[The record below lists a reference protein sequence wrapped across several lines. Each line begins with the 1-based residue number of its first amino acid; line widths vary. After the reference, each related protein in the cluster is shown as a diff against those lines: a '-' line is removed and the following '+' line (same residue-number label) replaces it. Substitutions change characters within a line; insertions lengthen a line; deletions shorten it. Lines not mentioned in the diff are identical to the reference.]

1 MSEADVCFYFSQLR
15 LNQFLYF
22 QVLEQ
27 QGIIRVE
34 SNAWLSGNTIFLCSV
49 FLLISEDSVQP
60 ISLEAHSRLPALG
73 SSEQAL
79 ADRPPPRATSMQP
92 DCCIAVGMQ
101 VLSLV
106 RENWE
111 GRSKG
116 CHGVGTGLCLHL
128 WAATRRLGSKALD
141 VENIDRPSR
150 DLHGKLQEPT
160 VRWQQQSYLFQTSVY
175 HEKHSICHLLY
186 RQAILCTFFQ
196 HPWNN
201 CFLFS
206 DTVISVLTLRLRASH
221 RQKCQKQRGITEL
234 DFPLDMRT
242 EPTTPYLGLY
252 PKLRFCFLF
261 LTRPFAYPKWL
272 FTLAERI
279 GTRENAGFLS
289 VLHLFTSPSSATLI
303 N

>member
-1 MSEADVCFYFSQLR
+1 MSETDVCFYFSQLR

-106 RENWE
+106 REN
-111 GRSKG
+111 GRADPR
-116 CHGVGTGLCLHL
+116 
-128 WAATRRLGSKALD
+128 AAMELALGF
-141 VENIDRPSR
+141 V
-150 DLHGKLQEPT
+150 
-160 VRWQQQSYLFQTSVY
+160 
-175 HEKHSICHLLY
+175 SICELQL
-186 RQAILCTFFQ
+186 
-196 HPWNN
+196 
-201 CFLFS
+201 
-206 DTVISVLTLRLRASH
+206 VVLGPRLW
-221 RQKCQKQRGITEL
+221 
-234 DFPLDMRT
+234 M
-242 EPTTPYLGLY
+242 
-252 PKLRFCFLF
+252 
-261 LTRPFAYPKWL
+261 
-272 FTLAERI
+272 
-279 GTRENAGFLS
+279 
-289 VLHLFTSPSSATLI
+289 
-303 N
+303 

>member
-1 MSEADVCFYFSQLR
+1 MAGVNLKKSFFNIMSETDVCFYFSQLR

-128 WAATRRLGSKALD
+128 
-141 VENIDRPSR
+141 
-150 DLHGKLQEPT
+150 
-160 VRWQQQSYLFQTSVY
+160 
-175 HEKHSICHLLY
+175 
-186 RQAILCTFFQ
+186 
-196 HPWNN
+196 
-201 CFLFS
+201 
-206 DTVISVLTLRLRASH
+206 
-221 RQKCQKQRGITEL
+221 
-234 DFPLDMRT
+234 
-242 EPTTPYLGLY
+242 
-252 PKLRFCFLF
+252 
-261 LTRPFAYPKWL
+261 
-272 FTLAERI
+272 
-279 GTRENAGFLS
+279 
-289 VLHLFTSPSSATLI
+289 
-303 N
+303 